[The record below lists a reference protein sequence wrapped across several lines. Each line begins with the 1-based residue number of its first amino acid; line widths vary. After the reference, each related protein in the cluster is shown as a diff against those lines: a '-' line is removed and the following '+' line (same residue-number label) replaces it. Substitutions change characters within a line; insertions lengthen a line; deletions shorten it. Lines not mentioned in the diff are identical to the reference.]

1 MAWNVELPPA
11 EYYTLASGPKLDAL
25 VREITAQ
32 KAVAIDTE
40 TDGLNLWKS
49 IAHYWSLSWEDGGV
63 EKRVALEAATLP
75 RFKDAFADR
84 EKTWVFANAKFDMH
98 MLANVG
104 TTFAGKCVDTS
115 VMHALLYEEMP
126 HGLKEMAK
134 HLLGWKWTDFTATF
148 GKVQSGYCVCGSTKA
163 AHKEGGFCKKSGCPQ
178 FHQVTTLHVLREME
192 RTNLQ
197 LLIEY
202 AANDAYGTWKLYKKL
217 HEQLLAEPTFSLYP
231 DRYPFINTMGD
242 YFYKV
247 EVPFTKVLYTCER
260 NGMKVDRQH
269 LVDISPKIQQQIN
282 VLRKAIVQEVGY
294 VINPASDQ
302 QLREYFFGKLGL
314 KPKKFTKGG
323 KTGVKQPSVDAKFLE
338 SIEDDVP
345 AAAMILELKKIEKQ
359 YGTYIEEM
367 PSKLDPNDRVHM
379 RLNQDVARTGRL
391 SSSGPNMQN
400 ITAGEKDIFGLRKA
414 FIADEDCDLIVAD
427 YSQLEMRLLAAASM
441 EERMCDIFRRKW
453 DIHMGNAAMVFNIP
467 YEDMQKAK
475 KADKL
480 AKSMGSEEDAV
491 AEVFQLDSTA
501 NVKEMVQYVHR
512 CLKAR
517 GDVKTIGFGLNY
529 GMKEKSLAR
538 RMGCSVEEAIDK
550 MDQYMDAY
558 PAVRTFFEEAVN
570 EVRETGFA
578 FTLLGR
584 RRRLTDIWAPNTF
597 DRYRAER
604 QASNL
609 PIQGTAADVCKMAM
623 ILVHEDNLQQKYDC
637 RMQLQVHDELVF
649 QCPKKATKEV
659 IPIIRQWME
668 HPFPTDLAVEL
679 EVEIGSARSWGEAK

>member
-1 MAWNVELPPA
+1 MGWNVELPPA

-40 TDGLNLWKS
+40 TDGLNLWKC
-49 IAHYWSLSWEDGGV
+49 IVHYWSMSWEDGGR
-63 EKRVALEAATLP
+63 EKRITLDAATLP
-75 RFKDAFADR
+75 RFKEAFADTG
-84 EKTWVFANAKFDMH
+84 KQWIFANAKFDMH

-104 TTFAGKCVDTS
+104 INFAGKCIDTS

-134 HLLGWKWTDFTATF
+134 HLLGWKWTDFSDTF
-148 GKVQSGYCVCGSTKA
+148 GKTKSGYCICGSTKT
-163 AHKEGGFCKKSGCPQ
+163 AHKDGGFCKKTGCPQ
-178 FHQVTTLHVLREME
+178 FHQITPLHVLREAE
-192 RTNLQ
+192 RTNPK

-217 HEQLLAEPTFSLYP
+217 HDQLTAEHTFSLYP
-231 DRYPFINTMGD
+231 NSYPYIKTVAD
-242 YFYKV
+242 YFYKI
-247 EVPFTKVLYTCER
+247 EMPFTKVLYTCER
-260 NGMKVDRQH
+260 NGMKVDRQY
-269 LVDISPKIQQQIN
+269 LVDISPKIQQQIAD
-282 VLRKAIVQEVGY
+282 LRKAIVQEVGY
-294 VINPASDQ
+294 MINPASDH

-314 KPKKFTKGG
+314 KPKRFTKGG

-338 SIEDDVP
+338 SIEDDVK
-345 AAAMILELKKIEKQ
+345 AAALILELSKIEKQ

-367 PSKLDPNDRVHM
+367 PNKLDPNDRVHM

-400 ITAGEKDIFGLRKA
+400 VTTGEKDIFGLRKA
-414 FIADEDCDLIVAD
+414 FIADQDCDLVVAD

-441 EERMCDIFRRKW
+441 EERMCDIFRRNW
-453 DIHMGNAAMVFNIP
+453 DIHMGNASMVFGIP

-480 AKSMGSEEDAV
+480 AKAGKSLEDAT
-491 AEVFQLDSTA
+491 AEVFQLDGTA
-501 NVKEMVQYVHR
+501 NVKEMVDYVHR
-512 CLKAR
+512 CMKAR
-517 GDVKTIGFGLNY
+517 NDVKTIGFGLNY

-538 RMGCSVEEAIDK
+538 RMGCNVEEAIAK
-550 MDQYMDAY
+550 MDQYMAAY
-558 PAVRTFFEEAVN
+558 PAVRKFFEDAVQ
-570 EVRETGFA
+570 EVRETGYA

-584 RRRLTDIWAPNTF
+584 RRRLNDIWATSSY
-597 DRYRAER
+597 DRFRAER

-623 ILVHEDNLQQKYDC
+623 ILIHEDNLQQKYDC
-637 RMQLQVHDELVF
+637 RMQLQVHDEIVF
-649 QCPKKATKEV
+649 QCPKKATQEV
-659 IPIIRQWME
+659 IPIIKQWME
-668 HPFPTDLAVEL
+668 HPFPTDLAVAL
-679 EVEIGSARSWGEAK
+679 DVEIGSGHSWGEAK